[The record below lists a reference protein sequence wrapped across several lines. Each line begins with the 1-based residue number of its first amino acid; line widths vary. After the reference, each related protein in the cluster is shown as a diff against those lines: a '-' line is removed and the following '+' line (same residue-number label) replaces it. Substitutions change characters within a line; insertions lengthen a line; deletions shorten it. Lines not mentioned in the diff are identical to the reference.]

1 MQTIGYVGLGAMGGA
16 LAGHLIKGYD
26 LTVLDRSPAAVAVLE
41 AKGAKAAKSAAE
53 LARAAQVI
61 FLCLPRTSDVREA
74 IFGPGGL
81 AEGLSAGKLII
92 DQTSGVPNETAA
104 IAAELAARGVMMLDA
119 PLSGGVPA
127 AQAGTVTIIA
137 SGPDAAWALAE
148 AMLRAMTAKV
158 YRCSDRIGDGQ
169 ALKLVNNAIGTGFRL
184 NALELVA
191 LGRKAGL
198 GLGALVDHLNAGPAA
213 NFTTRWMLAGLVEGR
228 STTNFALS
236 LMAKDLGEAM
246 ALGLATGS
254 ALPLTGA
261 TRSTV
266 QIGLAL
272 LGKDSKLDEVIA
284 LTGQLAQ
291 VEMRGEG
298 RTDPELLG
306 VIETGVLVGNLIAV
320 SECVAMGCRFGLKP
334 AEMARILNVG
344 SAWCAVSDAILPA
357 LATGKAPYI
366 PMTLGEAATTLVALA
381 ARSASLGTPFILP
394 GIALALVQEAARLH
408 GAAASLGRLTF
419 GFENDHSAS
428 G

>member
-1 MQTIGYVGLGAMGGA
+1 MQTVGYVGLGAMGGA
-16 LAGHLIKGYD
+16 LAGHLTTVFD
-26 LTVLDRSPAAVAVLE
+26 LMVLDRNPAAVA
-41 AKGAKAAKSAAE
+41 AIRGARGAGSGAD
-53 LARAAQVI
+53 LARAADVI
-61 FLCLPRTSDVREA
+61 CLCLPRTSDVRDA

-81 AEGLSAGKLII
+81 AEGLTPGKLII
-92 DQTSGVPNETAA
+92 DQTSGVPGQTAS

-137 SGPDAAWALAE
+137 SGSDAAWDRAE
-148 AMLRAMTAKV
+148 TILRAMTAKV
-158 YRCSDRIGDGQ
+158 YRCSDRVGDGQ
-169 ALKLVNNAIGTGFRL
+169 ALKLVNNAIGMGFRVA
-184 NALELVA
+184 ALELVA

-198 GLGALVDHLNAGPAA
+198 GLAQMVAALNAGPGA
-213 NFTTRWMLAGLVEGR
+213 NFTTRGMLLGLVEGR

-236 LMAKDLGEAM
+236 LMAKDLGEAL

-254 ALPLTGA
+254 AMPFTGA

-266 QIGLAL
+266 QMGLAL
-272 LGKDSKLDEVIA
+272 RGNDARLDEVID

-291 VEMRGEG
+291 VQMRGDG
-298 RTDPELLG
+298 GADPELQAL
-306 VIETGVLVGNLIAV
+306 IEIGVLASNLIAV
-320 SECVAMGCRFGLKP
+320 SECVAMGRRFGLKP
-334 AEMARILNVG
+334 AQMARILNVG

-357 LATGKAPYI
+357 LAAGRRPDLPT
-366 PMTLGEAATTLVALA
+366 TLGQASDALSALA

-408 GAAASLGRLTF
+408 GPQASLGRLTF
-419 GFENDHSAS
+419 GFEDQSLS